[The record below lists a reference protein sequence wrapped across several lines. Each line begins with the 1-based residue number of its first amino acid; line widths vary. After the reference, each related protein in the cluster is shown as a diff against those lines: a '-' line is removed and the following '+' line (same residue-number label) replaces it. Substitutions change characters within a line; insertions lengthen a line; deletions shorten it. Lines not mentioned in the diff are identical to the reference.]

1 MKKGTSC
8 FESGSLWRECS
19 TCLGEVGSCMD
30 PPSGAVHARLLFAFR
45 GGSEARAAAS
55 AETASKSFAYPLH
68 VRLICL
74 DIIAAAHV
82 QLTALSTY
90 QQRDAVPPL
99 VTTNL
104 LPSDTR
110 TTSRR
115 AAEEIIAKSCTR
127 PLYLLLCQAIMMS
140 RYASSLERKE
150 VRNSRL
156 PPRHR
161 ISIELGKPQCRL
173 LRTFVTSCSG

>member
-1 MKKGTSC
+1 
-8 FESGSLWRECS
+8 
-19 TCLGEVGSCMD
+19 MD

-68 VRLICL
+68 VRLIYL
-74 DIIAAAHV
+74 DVIAAAHV

-115 AAEEIIAKSCTR
+115 AAEEIIAKKLHKTTVPVVVPGYHDEPVCLIPGKER
-127 PLYLLLCQAIMMS
+127 GQEFPLASPPQDLYRIGKAAVPPFADICHLLQWVRVEI
-140 RYASSLERKE
+140 E
-150 VRNSRL
+150 VQL
-156 PPRHR
+156 IPLIPKTHTQEGGYMP
-161 ISIELGKPQCRL
+161 I
-173 LRTFVTSCSG
+173 